1 MKCPFL
7 VIRKDT
13 LDKDGNKTGEELEIQ
28 DCIKNDCMIFDGAT
42 KLCSLLAS
50 NMKTGVLIDD
60 VKQGMKEVKEEIYQR
75 SEAMSVTLAT
85 TVQTLQDAILGRF
98 DLFQKQNEV
107 IALGFD
113 KIGET
118 IGSKFE
124 GLNAHV
130 SQLLDAV
137 NTLGSNL
144 TKNNDS
150 ILESMAAAKDSL
162 MNQSES
168 VRSSIQALQRV
179 AHDIQGTHVQ
189 FSTDMKAFSEAL
201 LVQLGELTEG
211 AVRQNDTVCSRL
223 DMLKQGVD
231 KVMTTSQIGM
241 ETISGAMERIITTA
255 QAAVTGLGQMDTMI
269 AQLNS
274 LNDLVKGEIGG
285 LKTETLNI
293 LSVIAGKVDGIEGSF
308 GETLKPGIEMIA
320 ALKTDVKEAI
330 VHLGADIQMVGEI
343 LKSEVG
349 TLRSDQAASLGN
361 VQGTIMQLH
370 ALFKTSSESLEGMT
384 GMIKSLNDNYLES
397 LGKIAGLAEGMRK
410 GVDKVGEGMQ
420 LSVRDLVQEMKREIG
435 NLEKQYEKTFGNIA
449 DLAGKFEGLNTR
461 LKEMTLEIEKEF
473 KDSFERQANLS
484 EHTKT
489 ILEHIKTYFEKQ
501 EERYKDEHLTRK
513 KKEAIDHFDRATLYF
528 YRGNYELAINE
539 IDKALEIERTAEYL
553 NLKGVLLT
561 ELGRFDDSK
570 RVFMD
575 ALKLESNL
583 AEIHNNLG
591 LLYLKMKKLDDA
603 VVSFQEAVKKNVN
616 YARAYVNLGKAFI
629 ESEKYDDAIKSFEK
643 ALEIDP
649 ANVAAREAID
659 LYKKGKIGA
668 E

>member
-7 VIRKDT
+7 IIRKDT
-13 LDKDGNKTGEELEIQ
+13 LDKDGNKTGEEIEIQ
-28 DCIKNDCMIFDGAT
+28 NCIKNDCMIFDGAT
-42 KLCSLLAS
+42 KLCSLLSS

-60 VKQGMKEVKEEIYQR
+60 VKQGIKDVKEEIYQR
-75 SEAMSVTLAT
+75 SEAMSVTLST
-85 TVQTLQDAILGRF
+85 TVQTLQDALLGRF
-98 DLFQKQNEV
+98 DLLQKQNEV

-118 IGSKFE
+118 MSSKFE

-137 NTLGSNL
+137 TWLGNTLEKSNA
-144 TKNNDS
+144 S
-150 ILESMAAAKDSL
+150 IIENMNTAKDTL
-162 MNQSES
+162 VNQSEG
-168 VRSSIQALQRV
+168 VRTSLQALQRGV
-179 AHDIQGTHVQ
+179 NDVQGTHVQ

-201 LVQLGELTEG
+201 LIQLGELKDG
-211 AVRQNDTVCSRL
+211 AVRRSEDVCSRL
-223 DMLKQGVD
+223 DMVKQGVD

-241 ETISGAMERIITTA
+241 ETVSGAMERII
-255 QAAVTGLGQMDTMI
+255 AATQEVVTRLGQMDTMV
-269 AQLNS
+269 AHLNN
-274 LNDLVKGEIGG
+274 LNDLVKGEIAG
-285 LKTETLNI
+285 LKTETLRILNI
-293 LSVIAGKVDGIEGSF
+293 IAGKVDGIEGSF
-308 GETLKPGIEMIA
+308 GETLKPGIEMITT
-320 ALKTDVKEAI
+320 LKEEIKEAI
-330 VHLGADIQMVGEI
+330 TQLTADIQMVGEI

-349 TLRSDQAASLGN
+349 MLRSDQAASLGN
-361 VQGTIMQLH
+361 VQGTVMQLH
-370 ALFKTSSESLEGMT
+370 ALFKSSSESLESMT
-384 GMIKSLNDNYLES
+384 GMIKNLNTNYLES

-420 LSVRDLVQEMKREIG
+420 LSVRDLVQEMKSEIG
-435 NLEKQYEKTFGNIA
+435 NLEKQYEKTFGDIA
-449 DLAGKFEGLNTR
+449 ELAGKFEGLNTR
-461 LKEMTLEIEKEF
+461 IKEMTIEIEKEF
-473 KDSFERQANLS
+473 KDSFERQAKLS
-484 EHTKT
+484 EHTKI
-489 ILEHIKTYFEKQ
+489 ILEHIKEYFEKQ
-501 EERYKDEHLTRK
+501 EERYKGEQETKK

-528 YRGNYELAINE
+528 YRGNYELAVNE
-539 IDKALEIERTAEYL
+539 IDKALEIEKTAEYL

-570 RVFMD
+570 KIYTE

-591 LLYLKMKKLDDA
+591 MLYLKTKKLDDA

-629 ESEKYDDAIKSFEK
+629 ESEKYDDAIKAFEK

-649 ANVAAREAID
+649 ANVAALEAID

>member
-7 VIRKDT
+7 IIRKDT
-13 LDKDGNKTGEELEIQ
+13 LDKDGTKTGEEIEIQ

-50 NMKTGVLIDD
+50 NMKAGVLIDD

-75 SEAMSVTLAT
+75 SEAMSVTLST
-85 TVQTLQDAILGRF
+85 TVQTLQDAVLGRF
-98 DLFQKQNEV
+98 DLLQKQNEV

-118 IGSKFE
+118 IGSRFE

-130 SQLLDAV
+130 NQLLEAV
-137 NTLGSNL
+137 TALGS
-144 TKNNDS
+144 T
-150 ILESMAAAKDSL
+150 LEKSKDMVIEN
-162 MNQSES
+162 MNTTRDTLVNQGEG
-168 VRSSIQALQRV
+168 VRTSIQSLQRIV
-179 AHDIQGTHVQ
+179 NEVQGTHVQ
-189 FSTDMKAFSEAL
+189 FSTDVKAFSEAL
-201 LVQLGELTEG
+201 LVHLGELKDS
-211 AVRQNDTVCSRL
+211 AVRRNDDVCSRL
-223 DMLKQGVD
+223 DMMKQGLD

-241 ETISGAMERIITTA
+241 ETISGAMERIISTA
-255 QAAVTGLGQMDTMI
+255 QAVVTGLEQMDTVI
-269 AQLNS
+269 GQLSN
-274 LNDLVKGEIGG
+274 LNELVKGEIAG
-285 LKTETLNI
+285 LKSETLST
-293 LSVIAGKVDGIEGSF
+293 LSTIAGKVDGIEGSF
-308 GETLKPGIEMIA
+308 GETLKPGIEMIST
-320 ALKTDVKEAI
+320 LKAEIKESI
-330 VHLGADIQMVGEI
+330 SHLASDIQMVGEI

-370 ALFKTSSESLEGMT
+370 TLFRSSSESLESMNE
-384 GMIKSLNDNYLES
+384 MIKNLNTNYLES

-420 LSVRDLVQEMKREIG
+420 LSVRDLVQEMKNEIG
-435 NLEKQYEKTFGNIA
+435 SLEKQYEKTFGDIA
-449 DLAGKFEGLNTR
+449 QLAEKFGGLNTR
-461 LKEMTLEIEKEF
+461 LKEMTIEIEKEF
-473 KDSFERQANLS
+473 KDSFERQAKLS

-489 ILEHIKTYFEKQ
+489 ILEHIKEYFEKQ
-501 EERYKDEHLTRK
+501 EERYKDEQETRQ

-528 YRGNYELAINE
+528 YRGNYELAVNE
-539 IDKALEIERTAEYL
+539 IDKALEIEKTAEYL

-570 RVFMD
+570 KVYGE

-616 YARAYVNLGKAFI
+616 YARAYVNLGKAYI
-629 ESEKYDDAIKSFEK
+629 ESEKYDDAIEAFEK

-649 ANVAAREAID
+649 ANAAAREAID
-659 LYKKGKIGA
+659 LYKKGKIGT